1 MFKLNNLKSPFG
13 SNSAPKRKG
22 RGIGSGNGKT
32 AGKGHKGQ
40 HARSGASVGPAFEG
54 GQMPLERRSPKVG
67 FRSPLKMYKVTVN
80 VTGLGAYDGQTLS
93 LHDIVPKSYGKH
105 PRLQVSVVGNKAPK
119 TFPKSLETHRI
130 SPSAKA
136 LLESKG
142 VAITLKEYKDGSR
155 PRVKKAK
162 AAKAKA

>member
-40 HARSGASVGPAFEG
+40 KARSGGTVGPAFEG
-54 GQMPLERRSPKVG
+54 GQVPLERRSPKVG
-67 FRSPLKMYKVTVN
+67 FNSPLAPYKVTIN
-80 VTGLGAYDGQTLS
+80 VTGLGEYAGKTLA
-93 LHDIVPKSYGKH
+93 LWDIVPKSYGKH
-105 PRLQVSVVGNKAPK
+105 PRLKVSIVGNKAPK
-119 TFPKSLETHRI
+119 AFPKAIETHRI

-136 LLESKG
+136 LLESNG
-142 VAITLKEYKDGSR
+142 VAISLKEYKDGSR
-155 PRVKKAK
+155 PRVRKVKAKKA
-162 AAKAKA
+162 